1 MKTRISR
8 QFFAHYLV
16 VSLLVLLSTVL
27 ALSFLAIASR
37 LAAGAFATNRYPAS
51 ALMRD
56 DYAQI
61 DASPVV
67 ESGGSVTIID
77 RDFRVVRSEG
87 QDALAQDQ
95 LTAVEF
101 TEFLVWSK
109 HKNTPFHH
117 DILYNPEGEFWLIV
131 TFPASIR
138 LDFAFILNSKAAA
151 GDLRTAALI
160 LAAVLAVYLLLVFAL
175 TALYSAVTA
184 AQVTVPLRRLTEST
198 RRLREGDYSAR
209 VDLKL
214 RNEFGELQDTFNE
227 MASRIEKEISLR
239 KKSEE
244 DRRRLILDISH
255 DLKNP
260 MSSIQGYAERILHK
274 PEMSREELEGCLQ
287 VILHNSERTNGLI
300 TELFELSQM
309 DSPEFTLS
317 REQVDLCEILRQ
329 LCAELVPQLEQAGF
343 GYEFE
348 IPEKS
353 VFALLDPGRF
363 GRLIHNLASNS
374 LRYNPPGTTVSVSL
388 TASDGRAAITF
399 RDDGVGIPEE
409 LKADIFKPF
418 VRVDSTRNPE
428 TGGSGLGLS
437 IAQRIAQAH
446 GGELTLLSDGSQ
458 GSAFLVVLPT
468 I

>member
-16 VSLLVLLSTVL
+16 ASLLILVSTVL

-37 LAAGAFATNRYPAS
+37 LAASAFATNRYPAS
-51 ALMRD
+51 TLMRD
-56 DYAQI
+56 VYAQI

-67 ESGGSVTIID
+67 RSGGSVTVID
-77 RDFRVVRSEG
+77 REFRVVRSEG
-87 QDALAQDQ
+87 EDALAQEQ
-95 LTAVEF
+95 LTAAEF

-117 DILYNPEGEFWLIV
+117 DILYNPKGEFWLIV

-138 LDFAFILNSKAAA
+138 IDFAFILNSKAAA
-151 GDLRTAALI
+151 GDLRIAGMI
-160 LAAVLAVYLLLVFAL
+160 LGAVLAAYLLLVFAL
-175 TALYSAVTA
+175 TSLYSAVTA
-184 AQVTVPLRRLTEST
+184 AQVTVPLRGLAEGTRL
-198 RRLREGDYSAR
+198 LREGDYSAR
-209 VDLKL
+209 VSLNLK
-214 RNEFGELQDTFNE
+214 NEFAELQDTFNE
-227 MASRIEKEISLR
+227 MAARIEKEISLR

-260 MSSIQGYAERILHK
+260 MSSIQGYAERILQK
-274 PEMSREELEGCLQ
+274 PGMDREELEGCLQ

-309 DSPEFTLS
+309 DSPAFTLS

-343 GYEFE
+343 GYEFD
-348 IPEKS
+348 IPEES
-353 VFALLDPGRF
+353 VYALLDQGRF
-363 GRLIHNLASNS
+363 GRLIHNLASNAI
-374 LRYNPPGTTVSVSL
+374 RYNPPGTTISVRL
-388 TASDGRAAITF
+388 TASGGRAAVTF
-399 RDDGVGIPEE
+399 RDDGVGIPED
-409 LKADIFKPF
+409 LKADIFRPF
-418 VRVDSTRNPE
+418 VRGDRARSAE
-428 TGGSGLGLS
+428 MGGSGLGLS
-437 IAQRIAQAH
+437 IAHRIAQAH
-446 GGELTLLSDGSQ
+446 GGELTLISGGQ
-458 GSAFLVVLPT
+458 GSTFVLLLPT

>member
-37 LAAGAFATNRYPAS
+37 LAASAFATNRYPAS

-214 RNEFGELQDTFNE
+214 RNEFGELQDIVVEGCVLVFAPDQEFSELN
-227 MASRIEKEISLR
+227 SRELVLSQGILAFRAYHAEISVNYGHTASALYH
-239 KKSEE
+239 
-244 DRRRLILDISH
+244 RRGI
-255 DLKNP
+255 DL
-260 MSSIQGYAERILHK
+260 SIVVAHQGT
-274 PEMSREELEGCLQ
+274 G
-287 VILHNSERTNGLI
+287 G
-300 TELFELSQM
+300 
-309 DSPEFTLS
+309 
-317 REQVDLCEILRQ
+317 
-329 LCAELVPQLEQAGF
+329 
-343 GYEFE
+343 
-348 IPEKS
+348 
-353 VFALLDPGRF
+353 
-363 GRLIHNLASNS
+363 
-374 LRYNPPGTTVSVSL
+374 VSVCGKS
-388 TASDGRAAITF
+388 TGRQPAGDGQEGQGEYRGQEDKK
-399 RDDGVGIPEE
+399 RHNQVMGKE
-409 LKADIFKPF
+409 LPG
-418 VRVDSTRNPE
+418 NP
-428 TGGSGLGLS
+428 GFHNVSP
-437 IAQRIAQAH
+437 
-446 GGELTLLSDGSQ
+446 
-458 GSAFLVVLPT
+458 V
-468 I
+468 